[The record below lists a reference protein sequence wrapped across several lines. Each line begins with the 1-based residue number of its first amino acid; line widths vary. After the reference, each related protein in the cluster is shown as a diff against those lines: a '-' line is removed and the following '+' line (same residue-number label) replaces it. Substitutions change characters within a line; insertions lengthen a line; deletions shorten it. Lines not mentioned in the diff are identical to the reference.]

1 MDTNGDANEGINLK
15 VNEDANEDINLKVTE
30 DADEGISLKVMEDA
44 NEDINLKVNEDA
56 NEDINLKVNEHVD
69 ILKEDLNPAVKNL
82 KRTYAAMNGFIEI
95 TLSNGL
101 KKAQCVHCEEKFVVE
116 PGDDGGTTQFQRHV
130 QQCEGCEE
138 TTKKRLIMSYKTC
151 RIKNDNVRI
160 LKNFNFDQEKVREA
174 AAGMVIGNECLFE
187 MFKSK
192 VFNLFVNSFNPEFE
206 RILPR
211 IAKGDCL
218 RIYEDEKEGLKELL
232 ETVDK
237 LSLTAELWHVG
248 NKTVYVCLTG
258 HFFDSEKKLQR
269 RILSL
274 CDVPSPRS
282 GLAISDAIFK
292 CLLDWGIENKVSSI
306 TVDCSSASG
315 VALDHL
321 KHRIGSN
328 GKLLFG
334 GKVFHQRCCV
344 HIIDLMAQNG
354 LNEIHDFVDNIRK
367 SVRYLRLSK
376 KCLLKFTEIVKQL
389 HMPSK
394 KLILD
399 DSACWNATYS
409 MLVAAMEFRE
419 VFPRYQG
426 GDPDYTWLPT
436 SEDWERGEQ
445 VCQILKVL
453 VDVKKDFLR
462 SENLTAMV
470 LMKGI
475 WKIREILSK
484 KSMAE
489 NPYLRAVVLK
499 IKGIFDKFWGELPLL
514 IALATVLDPRLN
526 MNFLEFWFRENY
538 PEFEAERKI
547 TYVRDALY
555 ELFNGYVVS
564 QGSSNSGQGMHGDG
578 PKGCSSSVCVDTED
592 DLFELYMEQRA
603 AGSDKSELDMY
614 LEEGPCHRALGSG
627 CSVLEWWKA
636 RSYGYP
642 ILSKMASDI
651 LSIPFGA
658 TSRSS
663 LGTLHRI
670 VDHYHASMS
679 KEMVQA
685 LSCAADWLNCS
696 NGIKSSPDVSIFF
709 FDIKN

>member
-1 MDTNGDANEGINLK
+1 MDANEDANEGINLEI
-15 VNEDANEDINLKVTE
+15 NEDANEDINLK
-30 DADEGISLKVMEDA
+30 DNEDA
-44 NEDINLKVNEDA
+44 NEDIGLKVIKDANEGINPNVNEDA
-56 NEDINLKVNEHVD
+56 NEDISLKVNKDANEGISLKVKEDSNEDINPKVNEHVD

-116 PGDDGGTTQFQRHV
+116 PGDDGGTTQFKRHV

-174 AAGMVIGNECLFE
+174 AAGMVIGNECLFK

-206 RILPR
+206 RISPR
-211 IAKGDCL
+211 IAK
-218 RIYEDEKEGLKELL
+218 
-232 ETVDK
+232 
-237 LSLTAELWHVG
+237 
-248 NKTVYVCLTG
+248 
-258 HFFDSEKKLQR
+258 
-269 RILSL
+269 
-274 CDVPSPRS
+274 
-282 GLAISDAIFK
+282 
-292 CLLDWGIENKVSSI
+292 
-306 TVDCSSASG
+306 
-315 VALDHL
+315 
-321 KHRIGSN
+321 
-328 GKLLFG
+328 
-334 GKVFHQRCCV
+334 
-344 HIIDLMAQNG
+344 
-354 LNEIHDFVDNIRK
+354 
-367 SVRYLRLSK
+367 
-376 KCLLKFTEIVKQL
+376 
-389 HMPSK
+389 
-394 KLILD
+394 
-399 DSACWNATYS
+399 
-409 MLVAAMEFRE
+409 
-419 VFPRYQG
+419 
-426 GDPDYTWLPT
+426 
-436 SEDWERGEQ
+436 
-445 VCQILKVL
+445 
-453 VDVKKDFLR
+453 
-462 SENLTAMV
+462 
-470 LMKGI
+470 
-475 WKIREILSK
+475 
-484 KSMAE
+484 
-489 NPYLRAVVLK
+489 
-499 IKGIFDKFWGELPLL
+499 
-514 IALATVLDPRLN
+514 
-526 MNFLEFWFRENY
+526 
-538 PEFEAERKI
+538 EFEAKRKI

-564 QGSSNSGQGMHGDG
+564 QVSSNSGQGMHGDG

-592 DLFELYMEQRA
+592 DETPLSFSDSFELCMEQRT

-614 LEEGPCHRALGSG
+614 LEEGSCHRALGSC

-642 ILSKMASDI
+642 ILSKMACDI

-663 LGTLHRI
+663 LGTLHRL